1 MVQIDFTVQR
11 FPATGPLK
19 EACGIPLSCVVQP
32 ITGSTSKA
40 PAAPAMLSALARCQH
55 CYAYI
60 NHLCELSDSSFT
72 CSVCGRS
79 TGLKHLTQWH
89 STYCRYPAARQ
100 HLPELTQ
107 QVYEVLVD
115 PQLPGAGATG
125 QQQGAYPGS
134 AAAAAAGMAGQP
146 AAVPV
151 TLLLVDTAGPG
162 EFLELVRG
170 GLSLGL
176 EALPADSLVGLLG
189 VADCITLVDMAGAG
203 GPMLHH
209 LPVLEA
215 APALVPLEDV
225 LPLSSL
231 LLPVAV
237 AKQRIAQA
245 LDLLLP
251 EPASSAAAANSS
263 SSRGLQQPG
272 MDRRGPAGP
281 AAGSSNG
288 AGGATSSSPA
298 ASSPHQQQQQQHQA
312 GGGGKSPP
320 CRAVGPALHAV
331 LEYLRGLHAPH
342 ADPAFPGSS
351 SSNGEATS
359 PSDSSTAA
367 APAFSGV
374 AQLVLFLSGPPD
386 TAYGKTVAATAAGN
400 RPPGAGAADAT
411 ISPGSGD
418 LTRQM
423 AGMQLHYPLQ
433 DPKSRSFY
441 EQAAVAAASMGVV
454 VDVFAAARGYIGLQ
468 TLEPLVNSTG
478 GALYL
483 YPSAEEATLPQ
494 DLSRRLATP
503 KALSGMLRLRTC
515 PQLKVTRC
523 YGRLYPDQQYAD
535 LFHVPCCDPGHSFVF
550 DFDHVGSG
558 VYDEKFQQ
566 VTLQVAFQYAQVV
579 AVGSGPGSRGMPA
592 STGSS
597 SSSSKVLAAAGEA
610 GRGSSSSLAA
620 LAADEGGRS
629 FVVQRRLRVCT
640 IRLPVALGPAEVYS
654 SVDADTVLTVLTH
667 KITKAVRTQS
677 VSEARLLL
685 RDWLV
690 IFTANYHRNSFMRAS
705 AAQLLQLPVDL
716 TFSSC
721 PPLQPLPRLVYALLR
736 SPLLSSAAQYHSDL
750 TAYLH
755 HLWCCLPPRELAKA
769 VYPGLSA
776 FADPDTLIASGLAL
790 SRNSLQGTQLA
801 EAAAAAAREVVTA
814 ASAASQAAAGAAA
827 AAAGAAAESAVEAAE
842 HSKAAQAALAVAAAV
857 AEGKQAANILLLDA
871 FILVLVVYR
880 AGAPGELPFPPPQQ
894 SKLSRIIADIKRER
908 RVTTHVEVV
917 REGGDGAELFYSL
930 LIDDP
935 DELADTPIPPLG
947 QQQQQQGAGAAG
959 TPGGAAGAAAAAG
972 GGGGGD
978 EGPPAGPSPTGV
990 AQFIE
995 HIKAEV
1001 FTQLQPQ
1008 Q

>member
-1 MVQIDFTVQR
+1 MVQVDFTVQR
-11 FPATGPLK
+11 FPAAGPLK

-32 ITGSTSKA
+32 MKGGTSKG
-40 PAAPAMLSALARCQH
+40 PLTTAML
-55 CYAYI
+55 YI
-60 NHLCELSDSSFT
+60 NHLCDLSDSSFT

-107 QVYEVLVD
+107 QVFEVVVD
-115 PQLPGAGATG
+115 PDLQGPAAPGLQQ
-125 QQQGAYPGS
+125 QQQGPPAGS
-134 AAAAAAGMAGQP
+134 AAAAAAAVAAQGVAGQP

-151 TLLLVDTAGPG
+151 TLLLVDTAGPD
-162 EFLELVRG
+162 EFLDLVRG
-170 GLSLGL
+170 ALGL
-176 EALPADSLVGLLG
+176 GLDALPPDSLVGLLG
-189 VADCITLVDMAGAG
+189 VSDCITLVDMAGPA

-215 APALVPLEDV
+215 VPVLVPLQDV

-231 LLPVAV
+231 LLPVAA

-245 LDLLLP
+245 LELLLP
-251 EPASSAAAANSS
+251 APTSTAAASSNGSS

-281 AAGSSNG
+281 AAADNSSSSS
-288 AGGATSSSPA
+288 AGGSASSSSSSSTA
-298 ASSPHQQQQQQHQA
+298 AGSQQQQQHA
-312 GGGGKSPP
+312 ASSGGRSPP
-320 CRAVGPALHAV
+320 CRAIGPALHAV
-331 LEYLRGLHAPH
+331 LEYLRALHAPH
-342 ADPAFPGSS
+342 TDPSSLGSS
-351 SSNGEATS
+351 EGPSS
-359 PSDSSTAA
+359 PRDSSGGT
-367 APAFSGV
+367 PPSSSGV

-386 TAYGKTVAATAAGN
+386 TGYGKTVAATAAGG
-400 RPPGAGAADAT
+400 RPPGSSVADAT
-411 ISPGSGD
+411 ISPASGD
-418 LTRQM
+418 LGRQM
-423 AGMQLHYPLQ
+423 AGLQLHFPSQ

-454 VDVFAAARGYIGLQ
+454 VDVYAAARGYIGLQ

-494 DLSRRLATP
+494 DLSRRLAAP
-503 KALSGMLRLRTC
+503 KALSGMLRLRAC
-515 PQLKVTRC
+515 PQLKVARC
-523 YGRLYPDQQYAD
+523 YGRLYADPQHGD

-550 DFDHVGSG
+550 DFDHAGPG
-558 VYDEKFQQ
+558 AYDEQLQQ
-566 VTLQVAFQYAQVV
+566 VTLQVAFQYSQVV
-579 AVGSGPGSRGMPA
+579 AVGSGPGSHGLPP
-592 STGSS
+592 SGGGSS
-597 SSSSKVLAAAGEA
+597 GSRPQAAAAAAGDA
-610 GRGSSSSLAA
+610 DTGSGSSLAA
-620 LAADEGGRS
+620 LASGAGGRS

-640 IRLPVALGPAEVYS
+640 LRLPVAHGPAEVYS

-736 SPLLSSAAQYHSDL
+736 SPLLSSAAQHHSDL

-776 FADPDTLIASGLAL
+776 FADSDTLIAEGLAL
-790 SRNSLQGTQLA
+790 SRNSLQGPQLA
-801 EAAAAAAREVVTA
+801 EAAAAAARQGVTA
-814 ASAASQAAAGAAA
+814 AAAASQAAAC
-827 AAAGAAAESAVEAAE
+827 AAAGAAADSADAAAE
-842 HSKAAQAALAVAAAV
+842 YNTAQAALALAGAV

-871 FILVLVVYR
+871 FILVLVVFR
-880 AGAPGELPFPPPQQ
+880 AGAPGQLPFPPPQQ

-917 REGGDGAELFYSL
+917 REGGDGADLFNSL

-935 DELADTPIPPLG
+935 DELAEMPIPPLG
-947 QQQQQQGAGAAG
+947 QQQPGAGAGAADAAV
-959 TPGGAAGAAAAAG
+959 GGAGAAAGEDVGERA
-972 GGGGGD
+972 
-978 EGPPAGPSPTGV
+978 AGPSPTGV

-1008 Q
+1008 H